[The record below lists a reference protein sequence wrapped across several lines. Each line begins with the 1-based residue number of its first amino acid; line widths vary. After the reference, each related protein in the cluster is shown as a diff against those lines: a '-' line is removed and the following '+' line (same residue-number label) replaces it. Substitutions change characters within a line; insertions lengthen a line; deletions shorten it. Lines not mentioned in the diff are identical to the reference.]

1 MIKTMV
7 RNSLIVGGAA
17 VAALLLGCNE
27 TSKST
32 TTAPTSAPLPKSSV
46 GKEYGH
52 SLHSAITTAEEVREK
67 LATQEFERRE
77 RSAAEGE

>member
-32 TTAPTSAPLPKSSV
+32 PTSAPLPKSSV
-46 GKEYGH
+46 GQAYGH